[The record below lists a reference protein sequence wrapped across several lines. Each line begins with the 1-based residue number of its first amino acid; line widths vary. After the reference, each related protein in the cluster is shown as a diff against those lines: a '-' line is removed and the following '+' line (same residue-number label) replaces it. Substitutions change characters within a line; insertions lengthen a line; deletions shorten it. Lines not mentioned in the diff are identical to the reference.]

1 MDNLDS
7 LARDFLLYLTERL
20 GIVLFLAQY
29 DYAKTKEGAEMTLNE
44 ALRNA
49 RKSSGMTLKDVSS
62 ETGISISAV
71 HRYENGS
78 RKIPVSYIRYWALK
92 GTKINWE
99 EIDFENK

>member
-1 MDNLDS
+1 MEDITI
-7 LARDFLLYLTERL
+7 LARDFWLCFTERL
-20 GIVLFLAQY
+20 GIILFLAQY
-29 DYAKTKEGAEMTLNE
+29 DYAKTKEGAKMTLNE

-71 HRYENGS
+71 HRYETGS
-78 RKIPVSYIRYWALK
+78 RKVPVSYIRYWALK
-92 GTKINWE
+92 GIEIRWE